1 MWCEVNLVY
10 ITIFLEILYFMFL
23 FPESFSSH
31 SNFDGTNASASLCI
45 PQGCN
50 GLVLTFWFSGSYM
63 LFNIF
68 FSNFQIENVDG
79 KTIYSGIIQVVKFIH
94 KRICLQNGS
103 WVRCFGRLT
112 WPRISELIISNFLS
126 KVCLSNLLMYV
137 FNLLHFLSQYPKFIT
152 QVLVIFWF
160 RLSLKMH
167 QNLLTFKRLSTILQN
182 LRLL

>member
-1 MWCEVNLVY
+1 
-10 ITIFLEILYFMFL
+10 
-23 FPESFSSH
+23 
-31 SNFDGTNASASLCI
+31 
-45 PQGCN
+45 
-50 GLVLTFWFSGSYM
+50 M

-152 QVLVIFWF
+152 QVLVIF
-160 RLSLKMH
+160 
-167 QNLLTFKRLSTILQN
+167 
-182 LRLL
+182 